1 MGTVVVQGSTLF
13 PLKEARIL
21 TGVGILVGSLLFCY
35 SEVLSALVNQWIA
48 NDVYS
53 YAFLIPVISGYMMW
67 LQRGKLSTL
76 SLDGDPVLG
85 WVVLSS
91 GLIALLVGWAGHV
104 LLIQELSL
112 LLTLSGL
119 VLLFLGVQAFRLL
132 RGSIGYL
139 LFMIPV
145 WGYITDPIQM
155 PARLFSAKVAAA
167 MLQGMGL
174 TTVLNGIYIDL
185 PNVTLEVAPECSGI
199 NYLFAVLAIGV
210 PIALFCLKDR
220 THRLILLV
228 SSLAIAMV
236 ANGLRIALIGLAAN
250 YQLSVDSHGPLHIL
264 QGLAVSV
271 VGYVT
276 MFAVLWVLRRREYL
290 AAHGS

>member
-1 MGTVVVQGSTLF
+1 MQDSLPSLLKHSNIRGQVVILAGT
-13 PLKEARIL
+13 
-21 TGVGILVGSLLFCY
+21 LLFCY
-35 SEVLSALVNQWIA
+35 WDVLNALVNQWIS

-67 LQRGKLSTL
+67 LQRERLSVL
-76 SLDGDPVLG
+76 SVEGVPLLG
-85 WVVLSS
+85 WFVLSS
-91 GLIALLVGWAGHV
+91 GLAALLVGYAGH
-104 LLIQELSL
+104 LLLVQELSL

-119 VLLFLGVQAFRLL
+119 VLLFWGVRAFRLL
-132 RGSIGYL
+132 GAPIGYL

-145 WGYITDPIQM
+145 WGIVTDPIQM
-155 PARLFSAKVAAA
+155 PSRLFSAKVAAA

-174 TTVLNGIYIDL
+174 TTVRNGIYIDL

-220 THRLILLV
+220 THRLVLLV
-228 SSLAIAMV
+228 SSLAIALV
-236 ANGLRIALIGLAAN
+236 ANGLRIALIGLTAN

-276 MFAVLWVLRRREYL
+276 MFAVLWVLRRREYF